1 MFIVE
6 LRAAVRDEVYQTYEQ
21 RLYGGGLVQEKGI
34 SRAVQLFDCGSAKGC
49 KILVRA
55 VQDRVH
61 LVVGQAVVHTR
72 KRCSSLSGIPKA
84 FGTVVT
90 MPAFV

>member
-1 MFIVE
+1 ME
-6 LRAAVRDEVYQTYEQ
+6 AV
-21 RLYGGGLVQEKGI
+21 K
-34 SRAVQLFDCGSAKGC
+34 
-49 KILVRA
+49 
-55 VQDRVH
+55 DRVH

-72 KRCSSLSGIPKA
+72 KRCSSLSEILKA